1 MENKSIK
8 LSILLSVFLAL
19 ATIQFFLFKSQSFL
33 NSTAVVMTFNS
44 STMVMYFLAIKK
56 NLSEF

>member
-1 MENKSIK
+1 METKSIK

-19 ATIQFFLFKSQSFL
+19 ATIQFFLFKNQSFL
-33 NSTAVVMTFNS
+33 NSTAVVMTFNA